1 LRLNPVRRRLATA
14 LAVLVATSGLAL
26 AAPTSASAAP
36 GPLAAP
42 GASGDDGEG
51 GSKSLV
57 QQLEAAS
64 KGFVEAKEA
73 LERSKKRQQELAAKL
88 KEIDTELGP
97 KQAVLDGIVRQSYR
111 TGRIGPMTAIITA
124 DSTGAM
130 LDRARTLETV
140 AVKQDRAVRDLKD
153 TKVKQEQAKIAIDT
167 EIRAQV
173 RQLDVMAKRKTQA
186 ENALKTANAANA
198 ASGSSSG
205 SDDSAGDSGGDSGAN
220 TSTALAAPAPRN
232 SDGSLPSESCSL
244 NDPTTSGCISPRT
257 LHAMNEARKDGFTRF
272 RSCFREQNSGEHPK
286 GKACDFAAD
295 KGGFGGDATGSSKTY
310 GNNLANYFI
319 RNASR
324 LGVLYVIWYRRIW
337 LPSSGWKSYSGAGGD
352 PSSDHTNHVHLSMR

>member
-1 LRLNPVRRRLATA
+1 MRFNPVRRRLATA

-26 AAPTSASAAP
+26 AAPTSASAVP
-36 GPLAAP
+36 RPLAAP

-57 QQLEAAS
+57 EQLEAAS

-73 LERSKKRQQELAAKL
+73 LDRSKKRQQELVAKL

-140 AVKQDRAVRDLKD
+140 AAKQDLAVRDLKD

-167 EIRAQV
+167 EIRDQQRQV
-173 RQLDVMAKRKTQA
+173 NVMAKRKNQA
-186 ENALKTANAANA
+186 ESALKTANAANA
-198 ASGSSSG
+198 ASGGG
-205 SDDSAGDSGGDSGAN
+205 SDADADDTGGGSSGAN
-220 TSTALAAPAPRN
+220 TSTSLAAPARRT
-232 SDGSLPSESCSL
+232 SDGSLPSESCSV

-257 LHAMNEARKDGFTRF
+257 LHAMQEAKKDGFTRF
-272 RSCFREQNSGEHPK
+272 VSCFREQNSGEHPK

-324 LGVLYVIWYRRIW
+324 LGVLYVIWFRRIW